1 MPLLVWLSIPHNIR
15 MDTTAFDRVR
25 TEYSARRS
33 QHESRRIVLSS
44 AHRKY
49 GAAKLGAFALFVAAI
64 IGSSGPGAALPDAAI
79 AVPIVLFVALAIPH
93 EKVIR
98 ALRMESAAVAH
109 YTAATERAEGRWQG
123 RGQQGQRFQNPG
135 HPYADDL
142 DLFGPASLFERVCA
156 ARTSE
161 GEARLASYLLTPAD
175 PNTVLARQGAVKEL
189 TANTE
194 FRASIAV
201 LGSEAEEAARLDTVS
216 AWGRQEMPAISPA
229 FPLAMRTI
237 TAATVIAAAYGGATG
252 NWQPTQLLVVLGQL
266 SAAAQASAC
275 RKICQDM
282 DHAGQRLEV
291 FAGLLTAIERA
302 APGFQSPLLQHIC
315 VRITGG
321 ESDRSASAAIS
332 ELTRIIAWRDSLRSS
347 LFTLIG
353 IALLWPTHC
362 ALALRIWR
370 QKHGA
375 RIGEW
380 LDAAAEMEALCSLAR
395 WAYERPD
402 AVYPEITADTAPLL
416 QLTEARH
423 PLIRPELA
431 IPNTLHLDS
440 EHRLA
445 IISGSNMS
453 GKSTLLRTTGC
464 NVVLA
469 LAGAPVIAEA
479 MRCTPLHIGASLR
492 TNDSLNAGVS
502 RFYAEITRLKQVVEL
517 AQQHPP
523 ALFLLDEILHG
534 TNSHDRAIG
543 AEAVMKSLIERGAIG
558 MVTTH
563 DLALTRLA
571 TEPQNAL
578 HATNLHMQD
587 EMVEGKMVFD
597 YRLRPGVVQHSN
609 ALPLMRAVGLDV

>member
-1 MPLLVWLSIPHNIR
+1 
-15 MDTTAFDRVR
+15 MDTNAFEAIRE
-25 TEYSARRS
+25 EYRARHSQHNARR
-33 QHESRRIVLSS
+33 QELTRT
-44 AHRKY
+44 HRLC
-49 GAAKLGAFALFVAAI
+49 GTAKLVLVALFALAVIAT
-64 IGSSGPGAALPDAAI
+64 SGPNARPDDLLALPVILFI
-79 AVPIVLFVALAIPH
+79 AVAVRH
-93 EKVIR
+93 EKVLT
-98 ALRMESAAVAH
+98 ALRLEIAAVAH
-109 YTAATERAEGRWQG
+109 YAAAMDRAAGKWQG
-123 RGQQGQRFQNPG
+123 RGQQGSRFQNPA

-142 DLFGPASLFERVCA
+142 DLFGSGSLFERICA
-156 ARTSE
+156 ARTAE
-161 GEARLASYLLTPAD
+161 GEAMLASWLMTPAAAD
-175 PNTVLARQGAVKEL
+175 TVRARQAAVKEL
-189 TANTE
+189 AANTE

-201 LGSEAEEAARLDTVS
+201 LSPEAAEAAQLDTVT
-216 AWGRQEMPAISPA
+216 AWGRQEMPPIRAA
-229 FPLAMRTI
+229 FPLAIRAI
-237 TAATVIAAAYGGATG
+237 TAATVVATAYGGFTG
-252 NWQPTQLLVVLGQL
+252 NWQPTQLLVVVGQL
-266 SAAAQASAC
+266 TAAAQAGAC
-275 RKICQDM
+275 RKICKDL

-291 FAGLLTAIERA
+291 FAGLLTAIEKA
-302 APGFQSPLLQHIC
+302 APSFQSPLLQQISA
-315 VRITGG
+315 RITGG
-321 ESDRSASAAIS
+321 ESDRSASTAIS

-402 AVYPEITADTAPLL
+402 AVYPDIIEGTGPLL

-423 PLIRPELA
+423 PLIRPEVA
-431 IPNTLHLDS
+431 IPNTLQLDA
-440 EHRLA
+440 ENRLVV
-445 IISGSNMS
+445 ISGSNMS

-464 NVVLA
+464 SVVLA
-469 LAGAPVIAEA
+469 LAGAPVTAEA
-479 MRCTPLHIGASLR
+479 MRCSPLHIGASLR

-502 RFYAEITRLKQVVEL
+502 RFYAEITRLKQIVEL
-517 AQQHPP
+517 AQQKPP

-558 MVTTH
+558 LVTTH

-571 TEPQNAL
+571 TEPQNTL